1 MGYKRITNPVTMQV
15 STADTLRLRVNQQ
28 LKACKEKINSCPEH
42 QKFVKLQQ
50 AALLCRLFQKQVIID
65 HETPEGMKRIKA
77 LVSLSTPKM
86 VVLQDGTFIDIEAI
100 KNIDIV

>member
-1 MGYKRITNPVTMQV
+1 MPV
-15 STADTLRLRVNQQ
+15 STPNSLRQKVNMQ
-28 LKACKEKINSCPEH
+28 LKECKEKIQSCPEH

-65 HETPEGMKRIKA
+65 HETPNGIKRTKA
-77 LVSLSTPKM
+77 MVSLSTPKM
-86 VVLQDGTFIDIEAI
+86 VILQDGTFIAIEDI

>member
-1 MGYKRITNPVTMQV
+1 
-15 STADTLRLRVNQQ
+15 
-28 LKACKEKINSCPEH
+28 
-42 QKFVKLQQ
+42 
-50 AALLCRLFQKQVIID
+50 VIID
-65 HETPEGMKRIKA
+65 HETPDGMKRIKA

>member
-1 MGYKRITNPVTMQV
+1 MSFSTSDRIRQK
-15 STADTLRLRVNQQ
+15 VNMQ
-28 LKACKEKINSCPEH
+28 LKECKERINSCPEH

-65 HETPEGMKRIKA
+65 YQTQGGMKRLKA
-77 LVSLSTPKM
+77 MVSLSTPKL
-86 VVLQDGTFIDIEAI
+86 VVLEDGTFISIESI

>member
-1 MGYKRITNPVTMQV
+1 MQV
-15 STADTLRLRVNQQ
+15 STSNSIRQKVNKQ
-28 LKACKEKINSCPEH
+28 LKECKEKINSCPEH
-42 QKFVKLQQ
+42 QKFMKLQQ

-65 HETPEGMKRIKA
+65 HETPDGMKRIKA

-86 VVLQDGTFIDIEAI
+86 VVLQDGTFIAIESI